1 MLGHVRS
8 ASEPT
13 VIVTAVFDL
22 QHKRFHPKF
31 AEQYPR
37 RATHSGTLVLSH
49 AGTEVQIVLLSAFS
63 GK

>member
-13 VIVTAVFDL
+13 VIATAVFDL

-31 AEQYPR
+31 AEQYLR
-37 RATHSGTLVLSH
+37 RVTHSGTLVLLH
-49 AGTEVQIVLLSAFS
+49 ASIEVQIVLFSKFS